1 MQAHLVMASSFSS
14 RTLISW
20 RRINLS
26 LILMGFLVMNSS
38 ISRIDARPGR
48 MMIDVKE
55 GGASFI
61 ALKYFQEKEK
71 FRYDG
76 LYFTKLPKG
85 VPIPPSG
92 PSPRH
97 NSLPQN

>member
-1 MQAHLVMASSFSS
+1 MTSS
-14 RTLISW
+14 TLSW
-20 RRINLS
+20 RRINLC
-26 LILMGFLVMNSS
+26 LIFSICFFLMNSS
-38 ISRIDARPGR
+38 ISCIDARPGR
-48 MMIDVKE
+48 MMIVKE
-55 GGASFI
+55 DDDDDASSM

-71 FRYDG
+71 SRYDG

-97 NSLPQN
+97 NSSPEN